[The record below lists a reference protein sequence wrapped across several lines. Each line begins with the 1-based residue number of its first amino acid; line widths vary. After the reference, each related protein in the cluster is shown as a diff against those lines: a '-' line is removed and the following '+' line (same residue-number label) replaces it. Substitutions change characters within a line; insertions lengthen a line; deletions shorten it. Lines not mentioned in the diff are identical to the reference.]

1 MAKVTK
7 AKLDKA
13 WLGDVPGDKVFW
25 CHDGRMAKNMAE
37 LAAALKEM
45 PNDIFE
51 YHLNSERND
60 FSTWVRD
67 VIGDTTLAGQL
78 ARIASQ
84 ATALK
89 RVEMRVSLII
99 DS

>member
-13 WLGDVPGDKVFW
+13 WLGDVPGD
-25 CHDGRMAKNMAE
+25 RKNMAE
-37 LAAALKEM
+37 LSAALKEM

-60 FSTWVRD
+60 FSSWVRD
-67 VIGDTTLAGQL
+67 VIGDMTLAGQL
-78 ARIASQ
+78 ARVASQ

-89 RVEMRVSLII
+89 RVEMRLSSII

>member
-13 WLGDVPGDKVFW
+13 WLQDVPEDKVFW
-25 CHDGRMAKNMAE
+25 CHDSRVVKNMAE
-37 LAAALKEM
+37 LATALKEM

-51 YHLNSERND
+51 YHLNSEKND
-60 FSTWVRD
+60 FSTWARD

-78 ARIASQ
+78 ARVASQ

-89 RVEMRVSLII
+89 RVEMRLSSII

>member
-7 AKLDKA
+7 VKLDKA
-13 WLGDVPGDKVFW
+13 WLDDVPGDKVFW
-25 CHDGRMAKNMAE
+25 CHDGRVVKNMAE
-37 LAAALKEM
+37 LGNALKEM
-45 PNDIFE
+45 TNDTFE

-78 ARIASQ
+78 ERVASQ

-89 RVEMRVSLII
+89 RVEMRLRSII

>member
-1 MAKVTK
+1 MAKVTRI
-7 AKLDKA
+7 KLDKA
-13 WLGDVPGDKVFW
+13 WLGDVPGDKMFW
-25 CHDGRMAKNMAE
+25 CHDGRVVKNMAE

-51 YHLNSERND
+51 YHLNGERND

-78 ARIASQ
+78 ARVAAQ
-84 ATALK
+84 ATARK
-89 RVEMRVSLII
+89 KVEMRLSAIV
-99 DS
+99 DG